1 MRILGTMTLLRVG
14 PDGGDDIF
22 QESQDFLQLA
32 GSPTV
37 LGLAGHTAV
46 SVEGG
51 GRGLE
56 VIVAVIADDVTL
68 DNYVLSIS

>member
-1 MRILGTMTLLRVG
+1 ME
-14 PDGGDDIF
+14 P
-22 QESQDFLQLA
+22 QDFLQLA
-32 GSPTV
+32 GSSTV